1 MSEYLPLGECCNHI
15 LDFRGRTPLK
25 LGMDWGGGN
34 IPALSANNVKDG
46 YIDFQ
51 KECNVGSDDLYRAW
65 MTRGDCR
72 KGDILFTMEAP
83 MGNVAQVPD
92 NGKYILSQRV
102 ILISP
107 KSKVVCGN
115 YLFHFLRS
123 DEFRKQCDYL
133 ATGTTAKGIKQAN
146 LVGIEIPI
154 PPLPEQKKIA
164 EILSGIDN
172 GIAAL
177 KQSKRIR
184 MAAHEQAMAEFINK
198 SMGTTQDLEE
208 MGYEVLDGDRGD
220 AYPKEKDFNS
230 NGYCLFL
237 SAKNV
242 TKSGFNFGS
251 CQYIS
256 REKDCEMR
264 KGRLERGDI
273 VITTRG
279 TLGNIAYFDDSIPIR
294 TMRINSGM
302 AIIRARASKN
312 SGKEEFLLS
321 CLLSDFVQNQI
332 RKASFGTAQNQL
344 TLGIIKRLRFP
355 VLSIANE
362 ILFTK
367 QCNALSSYGKK
378 LQEGIG
384 KREHLKQTIASDL
397 LSGRMRVSI

>member
-1 MSEYLPLGECCNHI
+1 MSDYLPLGECCNHI

-164 EILSGIDN
+164 EILSGIDRLISLLEISAN
-172 GIAAL
+172 TSPSNTASSKVSKLRLL
-177 KQSKRIR
+177 K
-184 MAAHEQAMAEFINK
+184 
-198 SMGTTQDLEE
+198 
-208 MGYEVLDGDRGD
+208 
-220 AYPKEKDFNS
+220 
-230 NGYCLFL
+230 
-237 SAKNV
+237 
-242 TKSGFNFGS
+242 
-251 CQYIS
+251 
-256 REKDCEMR
+256 
-264 KGRLERGDI
+264 
-273 VITTRG
+273 
-279 TLGNIAYFDDSIPIR
+279 
-294 TMRINSGM
+294 
-302 AIIRARASKN
+302 
-312 SGKEEFLLS
+312 
-321 CLLSDFVQNQI
+321 
-332 RKASFGTAQNQL
+332 KA
-344 TLGIIKRLRFP
+344 
-355 VLSIANE
+355 V
-362 ILFTK
+362 
-367 QCNALSSYGKK
+367 
-378 LQEGIG
+378 
-384 KREHLKQTIASDL
+384 ASDL
-397 LSGRMRVSI
+397 LSGRKRVSELQVLEGVGI

>member
-164 EILSGIDN
+164 EILSRIDHLIRREDECHDAMSSLLQSHLRSQRFSN
-172 GIAAL
+172 GESIAISDACL
-177 KQSKRIR
+177 LVADCMHKTPVFEETGFPIVRTPNVR
-184 MAAHEQAMAEFINK
+184 DGMLVHEGMKFI
-198 SMGTTQDLEE
+198 SEE
-208 MGYEVLDGDRGD
+208 SYREWIQKDKPEPGDILFTREAPLGE
-220 AYPKEKDFNS
+220 ACLVPKDFPLCIGQRMMLLRANPRI
-230 NGYCLFL
+230 L
-237 SAKNV
+237 S
-242 TKSGFNFGS
+242 
-251 CQYIS
+251 
-256 REKDCEMR
+256 
-264 KGRLERGDI
+264 
-273 VITTRG
+273 
-279 TLGNIAYFDDSIPIR
+279 P
-294 TMRINSGM
+294 
-302 AIIRARASKN
+302 
-312 SGKEEFLLS
+312 EFLLFRLRS
-321 CLLSDFVQNQI
+321 LATQQKLQLLSGGSTVGHANVKDI
-332 RKASFGTAQNQL
+332 RNLEIEIPNESEQRIA
-344 TLGIIKRLRFP
+344 I
-355 VLSIANE
+355 SIYESISCCIDKHA
-362 ILFTK
+362 TK
-367 QCNALSSYGKK
+367 KQK
-378 LQEGIG
+378 LL
-384 KREHLKQTIASDL
+384 HLKQALATDL
-397 LSGRMRVSI
+397 LSGRKRVSI

>member
-1 MSEYLPLGECCNHI
+1 MSDYLPLGECCNHI

-164 EILSGIDN
+164 EILSGIDQE
-172 GIAAL
+172 IIRIQ
-177 KQSKRIR
+177 KQITS
-184 MAAHEQAMAEFINK
+184 
-198 SMGTTQDLEE
+198 L
-208 MGYEVLDGDRGD
+208 EVLRT
-220 AYPKEKDFNS
+220 AILEQS
-230 NGYCLFL
+230 LEQL
-237 SAKNV
+237 
-242 TKSGFNFGS
+242 
-251 CQYIS
+251 
-256 REKDCEMR
+256 KDCPIYPLQEITKKVTVGIVSKPADHYVS
-264 KGRLERGDI
+264 KG
-273 VITTRG
+273 VP
-279 TLGNIAYFDDSIPIR
+279 TLRSMNIKEGKIDYKDLRFISEDS
-294 TMRINSGM
+294 
-302 AIIRARASKN
+302 
-312 SGKEEFLLS
+312 
-321 CLLSDFVQNQI
+321 NQFF
-332 RKASFGTAQNQL
+332 K
-344 TLGIIKRLRFP
+344 KRLVF
-355 VLSIANE
+355 
-362 ILFTK
+362 
-367 QCNALSSYGKK
+367 Y
-378 LQEGIG
+378 
-384 KREHLKQTIASDL
+384 
-397 LSGRMRVSI
+397 